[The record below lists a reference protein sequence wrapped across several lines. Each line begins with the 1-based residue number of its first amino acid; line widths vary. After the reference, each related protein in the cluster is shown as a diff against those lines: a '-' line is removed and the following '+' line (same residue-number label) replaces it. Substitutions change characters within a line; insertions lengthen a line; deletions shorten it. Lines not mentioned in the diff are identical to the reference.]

1 MFFIS
6 DLMFDDDVVKKLER
20 NFFLQNTDEVAQQL
34 LGKMIVIAHKKK
46 IFKAIITETESYHGD
61 DPASHASRKRT
72 MRNEPMFWRGG
83 HLYVYLIY
91 GMYFC
96 LNITTENIDYP
107 AAVLIRGVKVISPS
121 LKILDGPGKLCRDL
135 LIDKTF
141 DRLDICGAKSSKK
154 FSCYDIGLKPGFEAL
169 PRIGISQNKNALLRF
184 VISELEIE
192 KPLAH

>member
-1 MFFIS
+1 MQ
-6 DLMFDDDVVKKLER
+6 KLER
-20 NFFLQNTDEVAQQL
+20 EFFLQSTDEVAKQL
-34 LGKMIVIAHKKK
+34 LGKLITITHNKK

-72 MRNEPMFWRGG
+72 PRNEPMFWRGG

-96 LNITTENIDYP
+96 LNVTTENVDYP
-107 AAVLIRGVKVISPS
+107 AAVLIRGVKIIEPED
-121 LKILDGPGKLCRDL
+121 KILNGPGKLCRDL

-141 DRLDICGAKSSKK
+141 DRLDICGAKSSKT
-154 FSCYDIGLKPGFEAL
+154 FSVYDIGLQPKFSAL

-184 VISELEIE
+184 LIR
-192 KPLAH
+192 